1 MLSVQLPQGP
11 STDSYNIYLLVNII
25 DDTDGSTL
33 YYLPNPVTV
42 QPDNSLANNL
52 ANSITSNNGDNQ
64 LLLNLNSGNLN
75 IVAKNVIAITTILNF
90 QSSDSDENSTSSTN
104 DQNVQLAG
112 LREFM
117 VKKFTLLLQ
126 KAYFFKY

>member
-52 ANSITSNNGDNQ
+52 ASSITSNNGDNQ

-90 QSSDSDENSTSSTN
+90 QSSDSDENSTS
-104 DQNVQLAG
+104 
-112 LREFM
+112 
-117 VKKFTLLLQ
+117 
-126 KAYFFKY
+126 